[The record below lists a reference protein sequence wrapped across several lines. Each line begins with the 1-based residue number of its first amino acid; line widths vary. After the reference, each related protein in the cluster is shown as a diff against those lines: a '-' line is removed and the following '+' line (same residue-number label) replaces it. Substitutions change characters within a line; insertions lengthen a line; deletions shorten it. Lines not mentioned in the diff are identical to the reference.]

1 MMNHKND
8 KTQYVLHVADTDTGQ
23 TNINLNDILLLLMDW
38 SFQIQLKNTNL
49 TSTKNISYKTCSG
62 DC

>member
-23 TNINLNDILLLLMDW
+23 TNIDLNDILLLLMD
-38 SFQIQLKNTNL
+38 
-49 TSTKNISYKTCSG
+49 
-62 DC
+62 